1 MLRDPFAALLIVT
14 NLCTDVSPPSEKIG
28 RRDVVS
34 SPDFFLREGGP
45 FVHRLIVTENRGLKQ
60 RRFQETYANRT
71 YSFCIIEHWLY
82 PNFEVNRLYESK

>member
-60 RRFQETYANRT
+60 RRFQKRRT
-71 YSFCIIEHWLY
+71 PTERIVFALLSTGFTQIL
-82 PNFEVNRLYESK
+82 R

>member
-14 NLCTDVSPPSEKIG
+14 SLCTDVPPPSEKIG

-34 SPDFFLREGGP
+34 SPDFF
-45 FVHRLIVTENRGLKQ
+45 LIVTENRGLKQ

-82 PNFEVNRLYESK
+82 PNFEVNRLYKSKQIW